1 MSLFYNHNNRK
12 ARKNELK
19 MICMNHVVSFFSELD
34 IEFNE
39 EISVIG
45 FRKGGLWTP
54 VSIKDQEVLKDL
66 LSHN

>member
-1 MSLFYNHNNRK
+1 
-12 ARKNELK
+12 